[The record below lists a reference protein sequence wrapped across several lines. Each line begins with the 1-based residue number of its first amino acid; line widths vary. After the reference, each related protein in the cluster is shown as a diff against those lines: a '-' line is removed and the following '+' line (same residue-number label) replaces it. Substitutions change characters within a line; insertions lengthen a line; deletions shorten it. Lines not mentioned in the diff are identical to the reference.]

1 MSRVQKKRA
10 IFKGYQQRQLK
21 TKFGPIFFA
30 LPRLKCQSCGRLFQL
45 NSGCLADLKALAE
58 ANISPG
64 LRQVAIYC
72 AAAWPYRQ
80 AQQSIRQLIG
90 VSISHEQIRQLC
102 LQEAVK
108 VQAREQTNF
117 QQAYS
122 PGRNGRGISRRAIAA
137 KETAAD

>member
-1 MSRVQKKRA
+1 MR
-10 IFKGYQQRQLK
+10 
-21 TKFGPIFFA
+21 
-30 LPRLKCQSCGRLFQL
+30 
-45 NSGCLADLKALAE
+45 ALAE

-80 AQQSIRQLIG
+80 AQQSIQQLIG
-90 VSISHEQIRQLC
+90 VSISHQQIRQLY

-122 PGRNGRGISRRAIAA
+122 PGRNGRGISRRAVAV